1 MKKLG
6 GKVSLYDK
14 SVFMR
19 HNGSNLEGL
28 ITIHVDDFEY
38 CGTSSWHKNVIDEL
52 CQMFK
57 ISKKGK
63 GSFKYVGLKIEQNGD
78 EIFVDQQ
85 ACVDGLEEIA
95 IDKER
100 KIQLDHPLLDLEKK

>member
-1 MKKLG
+1 MW
-6 GKVSLYDK
+6 
-14 SVFMR
+14 

-38 CGTSSWHKNVIDEL
+38 CSTPSWHENVINKL

-57 ISKKGK
+57 ISKKEK
-63 GSFKYVGLKIEQNGD
+63 GSFKYVGLNIEQNGD

-85 ACVDGLEEIA
+85 AYVDGLEEIV

-100 KIQLDHPLLDLEKK
+100 KNN